1 MDGEGHDAME
11 DGVTTRTLSGALAA
25 RVRAGSGENVYL
37 CYQCQKCSTGCPV
50 AEAADVHPAQI
61 VRAVQLGD
69 EARSIDSRFIWLCT
83 GCETCTTRC
92 PQGIDV
98 ASVMEELRILARH
111 DGRVRRDMPFARIL
125 DLNYRS
131 FRRWGRLYE
140 LELVARD
147 LLRRPKALPETTR
160 LGLRMLSKG
169 KVRWLPATGDR
180 EQMKRI
186 SRGAERIEARRR
198 EEAKLAAAGKAPGAG
213 AGGAPSG
220 GGGP

>member
-1 MDGEGHDAME
+1 MASEAYDWME
-11 DGVTTRTLSGALAA
+11 TGPTRTLSGALAA
-25 RVRAGSGENVYL
+25 RVRSGSGESVYL
-37 CYQCQKCSTGCPV
+37 CYQCKKCSTGCPV
-50 AEAADVHPAQI
+50 AEAADVHPGQI
-61 VRAVQLGD
+61 MRAVQLGD
-69 EARSIDSRFIWLCT
+69 EARSLESRFIWLCT

-111 DGRVRRDMPFARIL
+111 DGRVRKDMPFARIL

-140 LELVARD
+140 LELVVRD
-147 LLRRPKALPETTR
+147 LLGRPKAVPDTAK

-186 SRGAERIEARRR
+186 SREADRIETQQRA
-198 EEAKLAAAGKAPGAG
+198 EAKLAAAGKAPGAV
-213 AGGAPSG
+213 GAPG
-220 GGGP
+220 GGGAS